1 MKQTINFHDF
11 VGAFNRMG
19 RSEQFSYSGLKALFE
34 YLGDIFDGDYEL
46 DVIALCGE
54 WTEYCDVVDIN
65 MDYGQDFE
73 ELEEAKDWLEDHT
86 TVLDAGDDTLVILQF

>member
-1 MKQTINFHDF
+1 MKQTINFRDF
-11 VGAFNRMG
+11 VAAFTRTG
-19 RSEQFSYSGLKALFE
+19 RNEQFSYSALKALFE
-34 YLGDIFDGDYEL
+34 YLEDIFDGDYEL
-46 DVIALCGE
+46 DVIALCCV

-73 ELEEAKDWLEDHT
+73 ELEEAKDWLEAHT

>member
-11 VGAFNRMG
+11 VDAFNRMG
-19 RSEQFSYSGLKALFE
+19 RSEQFSYSALKALFE
-34 YLGDIFDGDYEL
+34 YLEDIFDGDYEL
-46 DVIALCGE
+46 DVIALCSE
-54 WTEYCDVVDIN
+54 WAEYCDVVDIN

-73 ELEEAKDWLEDHT
+73 DLEEAKDWLEDHT

>member
-11 VGAFNRMG
+11 VDAFNRMG
-19 RSEQFSYSGLKALFE
+19 RSEQFSYSALKALFE
-34 YLGDIFDGDYEL
+34 YLEDIFDGDYEL
-46 DVIALCGE
+46 DVIALCCE
-54 WTEYCDVVDIN
+54 WVEYCDVHN

-86 TVLDAGDDTLVILQF
+86 TVLDAGDATLVILQF